1 MVRPPSSVFGSS
13 DWTVLPWRAGHK
25 LPLKSYPNSARAAV
39 FAENQPARKLVGGDG
54 LEPPT
59 SCV

>member
-1 MVRPPSSVFGSS
+1 LVSRFANAPGALRTQSGLACRPK
-13 DWTVLPWRAGHK
+13 R
-25 LPLKSYPNSARAAV
+25 RR
-39 FAENQPARKLVGGDG
+39 RKGRVGGDG

>member
-1 MVRPPSSVFGSS
+1 MRQAGGIILATEIFDASRYRCASSVEFG
-13 DWTVLPWRAGHK
+13 L
-25 LPLKSYPNSARAAV
+25 LKYPTCTRFARI
-39 FAENQPARKLVGGDG
+39 LVGGDG

>member
-1 MVRPPSSVFGSS
+1 MQQAGGIFLATKILLKITQP
-13 DWTVLPWRAGHK
+13 VLAF
-25 LPLKSYPNSARAAV
+25 ARI
-39 FAENQPARKLVGGDG
+39 LVGGDG